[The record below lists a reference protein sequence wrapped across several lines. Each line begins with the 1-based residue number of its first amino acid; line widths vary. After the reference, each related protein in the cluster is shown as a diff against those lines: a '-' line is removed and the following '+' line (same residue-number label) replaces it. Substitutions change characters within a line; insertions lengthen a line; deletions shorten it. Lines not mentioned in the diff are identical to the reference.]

1 MTEDNSKDQFPSID
15 QQFNN
20 LSKFVFEMSTDI
32 FKEGNLNVFVD
43 DELKKERMNI
53 CRKCEFFSA
62 RQERC
67 KKCGCWLDYKTK
79 FSASTCPID
88 KW

>member
-1 MTEDNSKDQFPSID
+1 MSDFPSID
-15 QQFNN
+15 KQFEN

-32 FKEGNLNVFVD
+32 ASGDFNVFVD
-43 DELKKERMNI
+43 DETKNERMEI
-53 CRKCEFFSA
+53 CKKCEFFYA
-62 RQERC
+62 QQQRC
-67 KKCGCWLDYKTK
+67 RKCGCWLDYKTK

>member
-1 MTEDNSKDQFPSID
+1 MDHKEDKEEFPSID
-15 QQFNN
+15 KQLNN

-32 FKEGNLNVFVD
+32 FSEGNFNVFVD
-43 DELKKERMNI
+43 DETKKNRMDI
-53 CRKCEFFSA
+53 CKKCEFFSA

-67 KKCGCWLDYKTK
+67 KKCGCWLDHKTK

>member
-1 MTEDNSKDQFPSID
+1 M
-15 QQFNN
+15 
-20 LSKFVFEMSTDI
+20 DI
-32 FKEGNLNVFVD
+32 CK
-43 DELKKERMNI
+43 
-53 CRKCEFFSA
+53 KCEFFSA

-67 KKCGCWLDYKTK
+67 KKCGCWLDHKTK

>member
-1 MTEDNSKDQFPSID
+1 MKDEQFPSID
-15 QQFNN
+15 KQINN
-20 LSKFVFEMSTDI
+20 LSKFIFEISNDVLD
-32 FKEGNLNVFVD
+32 GNINVFVD
-43 DELKKERMNI
+43 DDTKKERMEI

-79 FSASTCPID
+79 FTASTCPID